1 MLPTPERQV
10 CSADTYPRK
19 AYCIIRSSQTQAEHQ
34 FSAGCYFY
42 TQKRVEIDPFNNK
55 RKDDAY
61 ENRKTPKR
69 LLPDQKN
76 VQRANVHSC
85 V

>member
-42 TQKRVEIDPFNNK
+42 TLFYIHFHKGVIPYAKHQIIH
-55 RKDDAY
+55 RK
-61 ENRKTPKR
+61 
-69 LLPDQKN
+69 
-76 VQRANVHSC
+76 
-85 V
+85 